1 MHKRLMEILSDQKV
15 LYKKQFGFQKNIYA
29 TAHAVISLVGNIEK
43 AIDNELFVWGVFVDL
58 LTLLTSPDFYVIYKN
73 VSIYIYIYQK

>member
-15 LYKKQFGFQKNIYA
+15 LYKKQFGFQKKIYA